1 MRQLSTR
8 LPKPAY
14 KVFPL
19 LLAAVLLL
27 AACAT
32 PLQPHPQPES
42 FALPADPAAVEWEPL
57 RNNLPTNEATSWFDI
72 QAVGPDALRWRLALM
87 DTAIAS
93 LDAQYFIWR
102 DDAVGSLLL
111 ERLLRAADRGVRVRL
126 LLDDSFL
133 AGEDPVLVAVDEH
146 PNVEVR
152 IFNPFQVRADNMLV
166 RYIENLNDNARIN
179 HRMHNKLLIA
189 DSQVAIVGGRNIAE
203 EYFGFNRDHNFRDFD
218 VMVTGEVMPQITT
231 SFDTY
236 WNSDWAFPVAIV
248 DHVKGT
254 PEQLNRLLG
263 KLRANAAILDDWAE
277 SVAAEPRNWATQ
289 WAALAPTMLPG
300 TATIHQDNPEIGD
313 DAPPEQAARKIL
325 AMLAKTEADVVSI
338 SAYLIPP
345 DDVLRSIND
354 LSQRGVRIKALTNS
368 LASNNHV
375 AAHTA
380 YRHRRK
386 QLLDAGVV
394 LHELRPHAPERTRFE
409 APGFTAE
416 HIGLH
421 AKILV
426 LDKRLVFVGTLNAD
440 PRSIVLNTEV
450 SLMIDSPELAEGI
463 LSAFS
468 TDFSP
473 QNSWRVVLGDN
484 GQLTWHSSD
493 GVLDRQPAG
502 SIWRRVGDFFIGLLS
517 IDEQM

>member
-1 MRQLSTR
+1 MRELR
-8 LPKPAY
+8 PPLPRQIHKS
-14 KVFPL
+14 VL
-19 LLAAVLLL
+19 VLLAAVVLL

-32 PLQPHPQPES
+32 QLKPHPQPES
-42 FALPADPAAVEWEPL
+42 FALPPDPAAVEWEPL
-57 RNNLPTNEATSWFDI
+57 RSNLPTNEVTSWFDI

-87 DTAIAS
+87 DTATSS

-133 AGEDPVLVAVDEH
+133 AGEDPVLIAVDTH

-189 DSQVAIVGGRNIAE
+189 DSQVAVVGGRNIAE
-203 EYFGFNRDHNFRDFD
+203 EYFGFNRNRNFRDFD
-218 VMVTGEVMPQITT
+218 VMTTGEVIPQITN
-231 SFDTY
+231 SFDSY
-236 WNSDWAFPVAIV
+236 WNSDWVFPVAIV
-248 DHVKGT
+248 DHSKGSQ
-254 PEQLNRLLG
+254 EELNRLRG
-263 KLRANAAILDDWAE
+263 ELRANAAILDDWVK
-277 SVAAEPRNWATQ
+277 SAAAGPRNWASQ

-300 TATIHQDNPEIGD
+300 KATIHQDDPDIAD
-313 DAPPEQAARKIL
+313 DAPPEQAARQVL
-325 AMLAKTEADVVSI
+325 SMFGETRADVVSI

-345 DDVLRSIND
+345 DDVLHTIND
-354 LSQRGVRIKALTNS
+354 LSQRDVRIRALTNS

-386 QLLDAGVV
+386 QLLEAGVE

-426 LDKRLVFVGTLNAD
+426 LDKQFVFVGTLNAD

-450 SLMIDSPELAEGI
+450 SLMIDSPELAEAI
-463 LSAFS
+463 LTAFS
-468 TDFSP
+468 TDFTP
-473 QNSWRVVLGDN
+473 QNSWRVVLGEN
-484 GQLTWHSSD
+484 GKLTWHSSD
-493 GVLDRQPAG
+493 AVLDQQPAG
-502 SIWRRVGDFFIGLLS
+502 SIWRRVGDFFIGLLP